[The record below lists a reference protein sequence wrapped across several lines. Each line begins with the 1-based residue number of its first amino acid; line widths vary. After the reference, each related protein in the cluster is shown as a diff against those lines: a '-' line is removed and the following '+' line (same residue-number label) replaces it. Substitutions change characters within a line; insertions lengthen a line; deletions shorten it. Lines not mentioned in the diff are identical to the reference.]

1 MRSDNTTKM
10 NRGAMARPR
19 AHCEADHTQY
29 SNLNIIQNSII
40 KRKGLINMYID
51 NIREYDCTTLYPTSH
66 TIVGV
71 KCVIVLVISAISI
84 D

>member
-1 MRSDNTTKM
+1 
-10 NRGAMARPR
+10 
-19 AHCEADHTQY
+19 
-29 SNLNIIQNSII
+29 
-40 KRKGLINMYID
+40 MYID

-84 D
+84 DWLTDRSSKSWLETRECDQQQINITSFIFLFSRVLRDSTPR